1 MWPDSRLGSPPG
13 KVLKHQ
19 PNDVETS
26 PDASPRYV
34 HIFWASLELS
44 GNTAGEIEA
53 PNTTPAHHRQ
63 EMNMFSIK
71 SSYNRNVHNR
81 FDQAGKD
88 YMGQQRQAGNRM
100 SKTQVGP
107 KTNCPLVIRLLACD
121 M

>member
-26 PDASPRYV
+26 ADVSPRYV

-88 YMGQQRQAGNRM
+88 YMGQQRQAGSSM
-100 SKTQVGP
+100 SRIWSRTQVSP
-107 KTNCPLVIRLLACD
+107 KTNVFA
-121 M
+121 

>member
-19 PNDVETS
+19 PNDVDT
-26 PDASPRYV
+26 SPRYV

-53 PNTTPAHHRQ
+53 SNTTPAHHPGQ

-71 SSYNRNVHNR
+71 SFYNRNVHNR
-81 FDQAGKD
+81 FDQAGKVEV
-88 YMGQQRQAGNRM
+88 GQQRQAGNRM
-100 SKTQVGP
+100 SRAQVGP